1 MDSNRYRRGTAAIE
15 FAILAPV
22 FLMFLLGIM
31 DFGRLMWSNVT
42 LARAVNVAARCASV
56 NTTTCGTTANIQTYA
71 VGQAW
76 GLGLATTNFVPS
88 VQTCGNQVI
97 GTMSFVFVIPW
108 FYGTSPYAAN
118 TMALTA
124 TACVAA

>member
-1 MDSNRYRRGTAAIE
+1 
-15 FAILAPV
+15 
-22 FLMFLLGIM
+22 MFLLGVM

-56 NTTTCGTTANIQTYA
+56 NTTTCGTTALIQTYA

-76 GLGLATTNFVPS
+76 GLGLAAANFVPS

-108 FYGTSPYAAN
+108 FYGTTDPVGTSQ
-118 TMALTA
+118 TMSLTA